1 MKRIFCLL
9 LLVVLT
15 AVLPSCSEKGNVSA
29 TPSGVLEGV
38 TFAETDTP
46 TDYVKIEMEDG
57 GIILIE
63 LYPDIA
69 PITVANFKELVA
81 DHFYDNII
89 FHRVI
94 QGFMI
99 QGGDPDGDGIGGSEN
114 TIKGEFAANG
124 VPNPLSHTRRV
135 ISMARTPVSYNSAS
149 SQFFIMHQSTFAD
162 SLDGQYAAFGRVI
175 AGMDVVDR
183 IAAVT
188 TVGERPAVEQ
198 KMNTVRF
205 VTLQATADTTETDAV
220 TTVTTDG
227 ADSVAV
233 TDAADTE
240 A

>member
-1 MKRIFCLL
+1 MKRFLSFFLL
-9 LLVVLT
+9 AVMLL
-15 AVLPSCSEKGNVSA
+15 AVTSCQKGNVSSV
-29 TPSGVLEGV
+29 PDGVLSDYHF
-38 TFAETDTP
+38 TETDTP

-99 QGGDPDGDGIGGSEN
+99 QGGDPDGDGVGGSDK

-124 VPNPLSHTRRV
+124 VPNPLSHTRGV

-175 AGMDVVDR
+175 AGMEVVDR

-188 TVGERPAVEQ
+188 TVGQRPAVEQ